1 MIVWMLYSAFVALI
15 IAAAARSAEW
25 LARYAGLRVR
35 WIWMGALGLTVLL
48 SATAAFRGTR
58 IAVPPRAEA
67 SGVDR
72 GSASLQVAG
81 RRWSVASVRRSVDMP
96 LRVAAGMVRRAATP
110 AADRYAA
117 AISVLLSVG
126 LVLALLAVGRRLRM
140 ARREWPEARMQG
152 VAVRVAPRVGPVVL
166 GVVRPQIV
174 VPAWLLARS
183 ADEQRLVVTH
193 EAEHLRARD
202 PLLLALGWC
211 AVAVLPWN
219 PALWFMLSRLRL
231 AVELD
236 CDARVLRRGAQPDS
250 YGSLLIDVAQRASEL
265 RISTL
270 ALAADTTHL
279 HQRILAMTPTVPR
292 FASARAGL
300 AAGFALASL
309 LAACQARIPAEPVGE
324 SVPAVPEAVPASAV
338 TDSSAPAPAPAVAD
352 PPKLTRFAVRAQ
364 APAIAPT
371 PARAPA
377 ASPLDSL
384 RGPARL
390 TPVVYIDGVR
400 SSMAAAKALDRER
413 IESIEVLK
421 GPYALQFYA
430 DPGAEL
436 GVVVITT
443 KRVR

>member
-25 LARYAGLRVR
+25 LTRFAGLRVR

-48 SATAAFRGTR
+48 SAIAAFRGAK
-58 IAVPPRAEA
+58 IAVPPPAEA

-72 GSASLQVAG
+72 GSASLQEAG
-81 RRWSVASVRRSVDMP
+81 LWWRVASVRRSVDMP
-96 LRVAAGMVRRAATP
+96 LRVAAGLVRRAATP

-117 AISVLLSVG
+117 AISVLLSAG
-126 LVLALLAVGRRLRM
+126 LVLALLAVSRRLRM

-152 VAVRVAPRVGPVVL
+152 VAVCVAPRVGPVVL
-166 GVVRPQIV
+166 GVVRPEIV
-174 VPAWLLARS
+174 VPGWLLARS

-193 EAEHLRARD
+193 EAEHVRARD

-211 AVAVLPWN
+211 AVAALPWN

-292 FASARAGL
+292 FACTRAGL
-300 AAGFALASL
+300 AAGFALAGL
-309 LAACQARIPAEPVGE
+309 LAACQARIPAEPV
-324 SVPAVPEAVPASAV
+324 PAVPEAVPASAA
-338 TDSSAPAPAPAVAD
+338 TDSSATPAPAVAE
-352 PPKLTRFAVRAQ
+352 PPRSAASKSTGVVV
-364 APAIAPT
+364 PAIAPP
-371 PARAPA
+371 PARTPA
-377 ASPLDSL
+377 ASPVDSL

-390 TPVVYIDGVR
+390 TAVVYIDGVR